1 MGTNDGSSSDT
12 DRSESYVTVSRDGV
26 TTSDF
31 LFTAVLQ
38 HERVDNDGG
47 CGLIVGECIAMAIA
61 SVCDYVGANTSP
73 ARRRAHE
80 IVGIIK

>member
-1 MGTNDGSSSDT
+1 M
-12 DRSESYVTVSRDGV
+12 

-38 HERVDNDGG
+38 HEQRVDDDGG
-47 CGLIVGECIAMAIA
+47 CNCELIVGECIAMAIA